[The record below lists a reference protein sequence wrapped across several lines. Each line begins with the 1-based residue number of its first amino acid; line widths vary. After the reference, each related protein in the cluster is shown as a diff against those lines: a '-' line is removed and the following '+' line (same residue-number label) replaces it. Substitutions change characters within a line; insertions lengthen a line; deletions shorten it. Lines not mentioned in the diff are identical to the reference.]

1 MLTQIRSCVALTVL
15 SIAVAGSGPALAQSE
30 PAAGERRDAARQQE
44 APEDVVV
51 RGRRLGELRAE
62 IENARRRA
70 YGIFN
75 DINSNDE
82 FDVYCRK
89 ESQPGTNVPRQVCR
103 AQFERR
109 ISADAASEY
118 MGTLARNCPVG
129 PGGVLDTQACMFS
142 NYGQNAAEAARGIE
156 GQLLGKHEQMNAE
169 ILRLA
174 NEDERFGQA
183 ILDYYEASQ
192 QYEAARKRRDD

>member
-1 MLTQIRSCVALTVL
+1 MLPPIRGSVAIVL
-15 SIAVAGSGPALAQSE
+15 SIAAACGGPAFAQSE
-30 PAAGERRDAARQQE
+30 LATPARADAAPQQE
-44 APEDVVV
+44 APEEVVV
-51 RGRRLGELRAE
+51 RGRRIGELRAE
-62 IENARRRA
+62 IDVARQRA

-75 DINSNDE
+75 EINSNDE

-109 ISADAASEY
+109 ISADAAREY

-129 PGGVLDTQACMFS
+129 TGGVLDTQACMFS
-142 NYGQNAAEAARGIE
+142 NYGQNAADAARGIE
-156 GQLLGKHEQMNAE
+156 GQLPGKQAQMNAE

-192 QYEAARKRRDD
+192 QYDAARKRRND

>member
-1 MLTQIRSCVALTVL
+1 MLGQIRSSAMIVL
-15 SIAVAGSGPALAQSE
+15 SIAVAGGPALAQSE
-30 PAAGERRDAARQQE
+30 RAAGDRADAAPQQE
-44 APEDVVV
+44 TPEEVVV
-51 RGRRLGELRAE
+51 RGRRIGELRAE
-62 IENARRRA
+62 IEDARRRA
-70 YGIFN
+70 YDIFN
-75 DINSNDE
+75 EINIDDE

-118 MGTLARNCPVG
+118 MGTLARNCPVVDG
-129 PGGVLDTQACMFS
+129 EVNTQACMFS
-142 NYGQNAAEAARGIE
+142 GYGQSAADAARGIE
-156 GQLLGKHEQMNAE
+156 GQLPGKQAQMRAE

-192 QYEAARKRRDD
+192 QYDAARKRRED